1 MYVQKCSKYW
11 WLCFVD
17 ISEEKTE
24 ENNDAK
30 EVDIKKSVE
39 DGDVQMTVIDDVD
52 DNSVGGSTE
61 NAGQHSFSRSRSSSR
76 SSSKSGILYLL
87 TYYVPIIPF
96 TVPVTVW
103 LLVPWSAQTSTD
115 MPRQ

>member
-1 MYVQKCSKYW
+1 MYVQKCSKYR

-96 TVPVTVW
+96 TVPVTV
-103 LLVPWSAQTSTD
+103 
-115 MPRQ
+115 

>member
-1 MYVQKCSKYW
+1 M
-11 WLCFVD
+11 
-17 ISEEKTE
+17 
-24 ENNDAK
+24 
-30 EVDIKKSVE
+30 
-39 DGDVQMTVIDDVD
+39 QMTVIDDVD

-96 TVPVTVW
+96 TVPVTV
-103 LLVPWSAQTSTD
+103 
-115 MPRQ
+115 